1 MESFMVVNR
10 FFLLISMIFLLLNPS
25 FLLAA
30 NDNST
35 QQFNKFYQNYM
46 ENVLD
51 TLKCKTDDD
60 SCYQKAFEQAS
71 EEGGCTPPTCSFEC
85 ETQCIT
91 AGSYINFGINP
102 QINQLCSSEKYQQ
115 ICKDAAISLCKRLCN
130 KS

>member
-1 MESFMVVNR
+1 MTTNR

-25 FLLAA
+25 FSLAA

-35 QQFNKFYQNYM
+35 QQFDEFYQQYM
-46 ENVLD
+46 ENVLN

-71 EEGGCTPPTCSFEC
+71 EEGQCTPPTCSNFTC
-85 ETQCIT
+85 AAHCIT
-91 AGSYINFGINP
+91 AGSYIGLGINP
-102 QINQLCSSEKYQQ
+102 QIKQLCSNEKYQQ
-115 ICKDAAISLCKRLCN
+115 ICKDAAISFCKRLCS